1 MKEDM
6 NEAGH
11 SRIPSAFSFRAKECY
26 HILYSTVSHIWG
38 SVFIG
43 RIYHKNIYDMMAF
56 TERKIGYPSSTF
68 VWYFS
73 VAPSIVVVLRANS
86 EKFHILN
93 WLVMVENAYKH
104 KNG

>member
-1 MKEDM
+1 MKP
-6 NEAGH
+6 A
-11 SRIPSAFSFRAKECY
+11 IPGFLQPSVSGQRMLSY
-26 HILYSTVSHIWG
+26 TVQYSIHIWG

-86 EKFHILN
+86 EKFHILS
-93 WLVMVENAYKH
+93 WLVMVENAYKQA
-104 KNG
+104 

>member
-1 MKEDM
+1 
-6 NEAGH
+6 
-11 SRIPSAFSFRAKECY
+11 
-26 HILYSTVSHIWG
+26 
-38 SVFIG
+38 
-43 RIYHKNIYDMMAF
+43 MMAF